1 MDFSRKYPEEIRTNR
16 KNKKTVVTTWL
27 ILTLILLGL
36 IVAFYFQ
43 FIHKNII
50 SVVTIEGLITSE
62 KASNITKVL
71 DKLEKDDTV
80 KAVILKINSPGGEAN
95 AVEEIY
101 FKLLSVK
108 SKKPVVVSIDSSAT
122 SGAYFISVPSDY
134 IFAESSSEVGGVGVV
149 TELPEHIERPD
160 LITSGPFKLFRSTEN
175 IQRNVELL
183 RRMFIETI
191 RVNRQDKLKID
202 ATDLSSAEV
211 YIGIESKELGLID
224 EVGGLEDAIL
234 KSSELASIRWY
245 EVNYVYPSE
254 KEESPLKVESSE
266 ISSNSTSVP
275 SFYYVYV
282 NLEERK

>member
-1 MDFSRKYPEEIRTNR
+1 MDFSRKYPEETRTNR
-16 KNKKTVVTTWL
+16 KNKTVVMTWIIL
-27 ILTLILLGL
+27 ILILLGL
-36 IVAFYFQ
+36 IIASYFQ

-50 SVVTIEGLITSE
+50 SVVTIEGFISSE
-62 KASNITKVL
+62 KTSNITKVL

-80 KAVILKINSPGGEAN
+80 KAIILKINSPGGGAH

-108 SKKPVVVSIDSSAT
+108 SKKPVVVSVDSSAS
-122 SGAYFISVPSDY
+122 SGAYFISVASDY
-134 IFAESSSEVGGVGVV
+134 IFAKSSSEVGGVGVV

-160 LITSGPFKLFRSTEN
+160 LITSGPFKLFRSKESV
-175 IQRNVELL
+175 QRDVELIK
-183 RRMFIETI
+183 RMLIETI
-191 RVNRQDKLKID
+191 RANREDKLKID
-202 ATDLSSAEV
+202 ATELSSAEV
-211 YIGIESKELGLID
+211 FTGIESKEKGLID

-234 KSSELASIRWY
+234 KSSELANIRWY
-245 EVNYVYPSE
+245 EVDYVDPSG

-282 NLEERK
+282 NLEERE